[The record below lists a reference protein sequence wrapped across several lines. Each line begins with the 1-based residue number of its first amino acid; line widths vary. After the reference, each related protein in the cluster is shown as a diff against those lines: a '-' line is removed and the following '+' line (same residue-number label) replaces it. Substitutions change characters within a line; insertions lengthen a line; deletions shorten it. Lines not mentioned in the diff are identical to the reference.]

1 MAELNKVARC
11 YRCGAILQTDDENKE
26 GYISPEIVSKYPEGL
41 LLCNDCFKNERF
53 NTEPKEPHF
62 EESYQT
68 ILEQIKES
76 KPLIAYVVDLFSF
89 EGSFITKL
97 NEMIKGL
104 DVLVIANKRDLLPKD
119 IDDEALLE
127 YVAHRLRVAK
137 LEVRDVVLTSSSTN
151 YNIDLMYQKIVELS
165 NNRDVYFIGASI
177 SGKST
182 LITELLKRYQNNTR
196 KLITVANFKNTDLR
210 GYKIPLTDKTSIY
223 ELPGTDIHNSLL
235 SKVERVVQNQ
245 ITPRKEVKAR
255 KFNLHCNNSVAIG
268 GLCVV
273 ELLSKT
279 KTDISIYASSGVE
292 VKMKRITGEKYLQ
305 SILKKKNIKP
315 CSSRHTL
322 FNEFDAYDFQIT
334 EEGSRDIGIL
344 GLGWFNFKGNDQT
357 FRIFVPKGVYVYTTR
372 AKVNYAK

>member
-279 KTDISIYASSGVE
+279 KTDISIYASSSVE

-305 SILKKKNIKP
+305 SILKKENIKP
-315 CSSRHTL
+315 CSSRYTL

-344 GLGWFNFKGNDQT
+344 GLGWFNFKGNNQT